1 MYNSFFR
8 KESKL
13 VLVLISIWVGI
24 IIFFSSVIA
33 PTVFRSVDEKNAGLF
48 LRAFFPKYYI
58 FGIVVAFLAITSA
71 TLLEPKLNTLEL
83 GMIFLMLAMF
93 VISRLMIPLVNE
105 ARDMGESAKKKF
117 NQLHLLS
124 VILNFLTLIIGL
136 ILIYL
141 II

>member
-1 MYNSFFR
+1 MV
-8 KESKL
+8 L
-13 VLVLISIWVGI
+13 VLVSILVGV
-24 IIFFSSVIA
+24 IIFFSIVIA

-58 FGIVVAFLAITSA
+58 FGIFITALALLSAFLFEPIID
-71 TLLEPKLNTLEL
+71 LLELS
-83 GMIFLMLAMF
+83 MILAMLVTF
-93 VISRLMIPLVNE
+93 VISRLMIPYINK

-117 NQLHLLS
+117 DKLHLIS
-124 VILNFLTLIIGL
+124 VILNFLALIVGL